1 MVLDKLL
8 KGRKEKVESTAKTEL
23 LHSRLT
29 RQAVKRP
36 TTINGT
42 KAAKHQNATF
52 CATSTLLSSENPEK
66 LAMIPLRADPNAID
80 TRMKVGIDA
89 DAWARSASETL
100 AMMRLD
106 TKLQDMPKPMPI
118 MLESRPINQSGPEG
132 IA

>member
-8 KGRKEKVESTAKTEL
+8 KGRKEKVEPHRKTDL
-23 LHSRLT
+23 LAPRLT
-29 RQAVKRP
+29 RQAVKTP
-36 TTINGT
+36 TTIKWK

-118 MLESRPINQSGPEG
+118 MLESRAINQIGPEG
-132 IA
+132 LA